1 MDLIVAH
8 HNLSNSNQLQA
19 VPHLG
24 QQAVLPVLQHQLD
37 LLNCHL
43 TITSLRIIT
52 EVFKEVELFVGVG
65 ISYTIWLQPNPT
77 HQQRLLSILLPTTMM
92 KISMIPFM
100 DKISPSYRYRLF
112 CSSSDW
118 SHDWSCD
125 WSYDWMVTLLTFLK
139 FLIHLLENWTTW
151 NQGSERLVRIRIHIN
166 RRKSSQGRN
175 CLQRYV
181 QSNLV
186 API

>member
-1 MDLIVAH
+1 MDLIDAH
-8 HNLSNSNQLQA
+8 HNLPNSNQLQA

-77 HQQRLLSILLPTTMM
+77 HQQRLLSILLPTTTM
-92 KISMIPFM
+92 KISMIPSM
-100 DKISPSYRYRLF
+100 AKISPSYRYRLF
-112 CSSSDW
+112 MCMFITW
-118 SHDWSCD
+118 LVMW
-125 WSYDWMVTLLTFLK
+125 LNGN
-139 FLIHLLENWTTW
+139 LINLLEILN
-151 NQGSERLVRIRIHIN
+151 SSF
-166 RRKSSQGRN
+166 RKLNDTKSRFREVGADSD
-175 CLQRYV
+175 
-181 QSNLV
+181 SH
-186 API
+186 